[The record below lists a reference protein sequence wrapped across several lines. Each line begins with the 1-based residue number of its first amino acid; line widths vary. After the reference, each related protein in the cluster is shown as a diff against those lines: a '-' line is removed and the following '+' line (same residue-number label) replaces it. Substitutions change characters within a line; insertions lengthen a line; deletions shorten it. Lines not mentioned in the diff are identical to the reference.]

1 MPLIVGLELIASV
14 FALVMIQS
22 TNQTVVVAGI
32 VAYGFFG
39 KLTVEPIIISWL
51 GQFAPKGSV
60 TTMFGV
66 FNFFGMSAS
75 VVAPT
80 VTGSLTDS
88 LGSGVWGFYLAILI
102 ILVGTA
108 AFLVI
113 DRICASRARA

>member
-1 MPLIVGLELIASV
+1 
-14 FALVMIQS
+14 
-22 TNQTVVVAGI
+22 
-32 VAYGFFG
+32 
-39 KLTVEPIIISWL
+39 
-51 GQFAPKGSV
+51 
-60 TTMFGV
+60 MFGV

-102 ILVGTA
+102 ILVGTE

-113 DRICASRARA
+113 GRICASRARA